1 MINGVNDNTDKE
13 IIHRLLEFYISKDNL
28 SDAATMSPISSFD
41 DILAS
46 KYSLGKLS
54 VRKKNKTKKNIL
66 QSQVGVTP
74 KLDTHSALF
83 YQDCALEQSSYPKV
97 SHRDFPYN

>member
-1 MINGVNDNTDKE
+1 M
-13 IIHRLLEFYISKDNL
+13 L
-28 SDAATMSPISSFD
+28 AATMSPISSFD

-54 VRKKNKTKKNIL
+54 VRKKKNIL